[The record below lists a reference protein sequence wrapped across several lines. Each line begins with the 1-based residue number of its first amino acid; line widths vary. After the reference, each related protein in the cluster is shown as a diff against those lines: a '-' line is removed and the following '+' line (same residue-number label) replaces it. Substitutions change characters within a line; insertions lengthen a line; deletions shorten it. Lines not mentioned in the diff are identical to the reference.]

1 MAASFWMGRLQPLLV
16 KEPETRQIFKNNH
29 YHCINLSNEN
39 HHPEIGEW
47 FLMAEE
53 IKKSNNQKENE
64 HEENEPFERIDAD
77 GTDAARQL
85 FEGQPG
91 N

>member
-1 MAASFWMGRLQPLLV
+1 MNTAMAASFWMGRLQPLLV

-47 FLMAEE
+47 F
-53 IKKSNNQKENE
+53 
-64 HEENEPFERIDAD
+64 
-77 GTDAARQL
+77 
-85 FEGQPG
+85 
-91 N
+91 